1 MLELDI
7 GLVRFGS
14 SGTFLVDDYL
24 KLINYNLLD
33 SGIAAHFRAYGD
45 KIKDPF
51 LTRVATFLYKA
62 SRADSTRKAYAVG
75 QRHWVR
81 FQRLH
86 PSIPFFPFAS
96 IAPDPVTLALCF
108 FAAYL
113 ASRPSIRRYNTVRSY
128 ICHVKA
134 LWRDAGCPKNL
145 LNSPLLSAVLR
156 GVRRA
161 LPAPPDPRSAFI
173 LPLYQP
179 PSFYANPP
187 SDH

>member
-62 SRADSTRKAYAVG
+62 SRADSTRKA
-75 QRHWVR
+75 
-81 FQRLH
+81 
-86 PSIPFFPFAS
+86 
-96 IAPDPVTLALCF
+96 
-108 FAAYL
+108 
-113 ASRPSIRRYNTVRSY
+113 
-128 ICHVKA
+128 
-134 LWRDAGCPKNL
+134 
-145 LNSPLLSAVLR
+145 
-156 GVRRA
+156 
-161 LPAPPDPRSAFI
+161 
-173 LPLYQP
+173 
-179 PSFYANPP
+179 
-187 SDH
+187 